1 MDESTKK
8 LLDQTY
14 RLTEENNRYLKKI
27 DRRQRLNFY
36 WRLFIIILAVASALG
51 IYYYVQPYIDQVI
64 TIYNQVEKNVNQF
77 GTVPEQIKSFLPF
90 KK

>member
-36 WRLFIIILAVASALG
+36 WRLFIMILAVASALG
-51 IYYYVQPYIDQVI
+51 IYYYMQPYIDQVI
-64 TIYNQVEKNVNQF
+64 TIYNQVEKNVAQF

>member
-14 RLTEENNRYLKKI
+14 RLAEENNKYLKKI

-36 WRLFIIILAVASALG
+36 WRLFIMILAVVSALG

-64 TIYNQVEKNVNQF
+64 TIYNQVEKNVAQF